1 MAHVAM
7 LVGDGFEDSEFQ
19 VPFQTL
25 RDAGDEVVVLGREAG
40 ALIHGKTQNSAVE
53 IDRAV
58 ADADPD
64 EFDALVIPGGH
75 GPDNLRI
82 DAKAVEFTR
91 RFVQSGKP
99 VAAIC
104 HGPQLLIEAGVV
116 KGQILTS
123 WPSVR
128 TDLEN
133 AGARWVDEPLVED
146 DNLITSR
153 KPDDLDDFCEALLK
167 RLHD

>member
-1 MAHVAM
+1 MANVAI

-19 VPFQTL
+19 MPFETL
-25 RDAGDEVVVLGREAG
+25 RDAGDEVVILGQEAG
-40 ALIHGKTQNSAVE
+40 AMIQGKTKNSAVE
-53 IDRAV
+53 IERGV
-58 ADADPD
+58 GDADPE

-75 GPDNLRI
+75 GPDKLRNH
-82 DAKAVEFTR
+82 DEAVSFTR

-116 KGQILTS
+116 RGQTLTS

-133 AGARWVDEPLVED
+133 AGAHWVDEPLVID

-153 KPDDLDDFCEALLK
+153 KPDDLDAFCEAILK